1 MKKSF
6 GVISENNTTV
16 VPVLFQYASGQIF
29 GWKIGGDDFESKKIE
44 SYYSKYLDVQ

>member
-6 GVISENNTTV
+6 GVISENDATV

-29 GWKIGGDDFESKKIE
+29 G
-44 SYYSKYLDVQ
+44 